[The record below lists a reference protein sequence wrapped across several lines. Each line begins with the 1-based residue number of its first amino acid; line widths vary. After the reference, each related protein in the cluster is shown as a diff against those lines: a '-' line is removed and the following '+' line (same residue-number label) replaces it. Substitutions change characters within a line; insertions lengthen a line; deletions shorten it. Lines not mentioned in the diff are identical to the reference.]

1 MIRKAMEITNMYNDA
16 SEQIGEHAS
25 MSRLALSEQER
36 ILENIPCHIMEYF
49 QYIHLPHGNYL

>member
-1 MIRKAMEITNMYNDA
+1 MYNDA